1 MDRFWFSTKWRLKL
15 SQNTVQIQLVDHLQ
29 KKLKTV
35 DCHPDISSLLK
46 YVSALVV
53 NIKMAAK
60 LHFSLIVAPIVV
72 QLSPIKTPLV
82 MPYEAI
88 EQKTL

>member
-15 SQNTVQIQLVDHLQ
+15 SQNTVQIQSVDHLQ

-35 DCHPDISSLLK
+35 NCHLDILSLSK
-46 YVSALVV
+46 YASALVA
-53 NIKMAAK
+53 NIEMAAK
-60 LHFSLIVAPIVV
+60 LHFSLVVAPMVV
-72 QLSPIKTPLV
+72 QLPPIKTPLV